1 MAINVYETIWSV
13 SLFIIRQRIVS
24 WDHNLSFAREKGYV
38 IYLGTETNNVTD
50 EIINSVCH

>member
-1 MAINVYETIWSV
+1 MAVNVYETIWSV